1 MAEGRKPESKQ
12 SPALPRS
19 SVRSTVRWRY
29 DRVASNDGATLP
41 APPPH
46 VAGRAFQRKRRLGD
60 ITEEVFLRHVLD
72 ALGIGAA
79 THTVTAA
86 VSPTNSQSL
95 NSIPI
100 TPALAAAAVTGDA
113 VTVVS
118 PVAAD
123 YPVRGAIASYEAS
136 GVLGGV
142 QTGDRRVIILAA
154 DLVAAG
160 YTKPPKALDAVLFEG
175 RTFTV
180 MTATAV
186 YQGAAPFAWDLQ
198 CK

>member
-1 MAEGRKPESKQ
+1 MLRGVHSK
-12 SPALPRS
+12 
-19 SVRSTVRWRY
+19 
-29 DRVASNDGATLP
+29 GM
-41 APPPH
+41 
-46 VAGRAFQRKRRLGD
+46 RRLGD
-60 ITEEVFLRHVLD
+60 ITEEIFRRHVLD
-72 ALGIGAA
+72 TLGIGAA

-86 VSPTNSQSL
+86 VSPTSSQSL
-95 NSIPI
+95 NNIPI
-100 TPALAAAAVTGDA
+100 TPALAAATVTGDA

-118 PVAAD
+118 PAAAD

-136 GVLGGV
+136 MVLGGV

-160 YTKPPKALDAVLFEG
+160 YTKPPKALDAMLFEG

-186 YQGAAPFAWDLQ
+186 YAGGRALRLGSAMSVEPPATVL
-198 CK
+198 

>member
-29 DRVASNDGATLP
+29 DHVASNDSATFP

-60 ITEEVFLRHVLD
+60 ITEELFLRHVLD
-72 ALGIGAA
+72 TLGIGAA

-86 VSPTNSQSL
+86 VSPTSSQSL
-95 NSIPI
+95 NNIPI
-100 TPALAAAAVTGDA
+100 TPALVAATVTGDA

-118 PVAAD
+118 P
-123 YPVRGAIASYEAS
+123 
-136 GVLGGV
+136 
-142 QTGDRRVIILAA
+142 AA

-180 MTATAV
+180 MTATAA

-198 CK
+198 CR